1 VCQRSTLDCESF
13 ESALK
18 SVAKIYRTTA
28 SDILTFLSSL
38 NLAHY
43 PELQPI
49 FESRFGP
56 AQPLDSVCWFHL
68 TSVPPGTKF
77 SEGILPLDRALDRI
91 WTALTSILD
100 VEKKLR
106 LEQLRKEGVPNEMYA
121 MKTEGRDHF
130 GPHAMLVREIAFHAD
145 RIGNHD
151 YLELPEIVEH
161 ICYGYERLFGDNI
174 REEVAKGLQKCIVK
188 VELPADSPDDSIE
201 EALLYCWCKVQNQE
215 LSLASNACFD
225 GKGAP
230 IAPDAIRKVEFIE

>member
-1 VCQRSTLDCESF
+1 MCQRSTLDCESF

-18 SVAKIYRTTA
+18 SVAKIYRTTT

-56 AQPLDSVCWFHL
+56 AAQPLDSVCWFHL
-68 TSVPPGTKF
+68 TRVPPGTKF

-121 MKTEGRDHF
+121 MKTAGRDHL

-151 YLELPEIVEH
+151 YLELPEIVS
-161 ICYGYERLFGDNI
+161 
-174 REEVAKGLQKCIVK
+174 V
-188 VELPADSPDDSIE
+188 E

-225 GKGAP
+225 GRGAP
-230 IAPDAIRKVEFIE
+230 ISPDAIRKVEFIE